1 MKGSISKG
9 EVGMKI
15 AVSGKGGVGK
25 TTLAA
30 FLARWFA
37 SEGREVLAID
47 ADPDANLAHGLGA
60 STPSELIP
68 IAAMKDLVAERT
80 ESMPGSFGG
89 FFKMNPVV
97 DDLPEK
103 LAVRVDPHIRLMVMG
118 GVKKGG
124 MGCVCPES
132 VLLKNLVQH
141 LILRRNEIVV
151 MDMEAGIEHL
161 GRATSGSVD
170 CLMVVVEPGRRSI
183 DTALKIRGL
192 ASDIGLKKV
201 FLVANKIRNDNDR
214 SFLTDALP
222 GLPFLG
228 FIPYDEQIIEADL
241 RGTFLTDL
249 AAPTRLAL
257 DEIARRVVSLS
268 EAGVEKKSHD

>member
-1 MKGSISKG
+1 
-9 EVGMKI
+9 MKI

-30 FLARWFA
+30 FLVRWFA
-37 SEGREVLAID
+37 DRGRDVLAID

-60 STPSELIP
+60 GTASELIP

-80 ESMPGSFGG
+80 ESVPGSFGG
-89 FFKMNPVV
+89 FFKMNPIV

-103 LAVRVDPHIRLMVMG
+103 LALKVGAHIRLMVMG

-141 LILRRNEIVV
+141 LILRRNEVVV

-170 CLMVVVEPGRRSI
+170 CLIVVVEPGRRSL
-183 DTALKIRGL
+183 DTALKIKDL
-192 ASDIGLKKV
+192 ATDIGLERV
-201 FLVANKIRNDNDR
+201 VLVGNKIRSSKDR
-214 SFLTDALP
+214 HFLMEALP
-222 GLPFLG
+222 KLPFLG

-241 RGTFLTDL
+241 HGTALKDL
-249 AAPTRLAL
+249 APETAVAFE
-257 DEIARRVVSLS
+257 EIAAQVAALS
-268 EAGVEKKSHD
+268 ESVHSR

>member
-1 MKGSISKG
+1 
-9 EVGMKI
+9 MKI

-37 SEGREVLAID
+37 GRGRDVLAID

-60 STPSELIP
+60 ATPSELVP
-68 IAAMKDLVAERT
+68 IAAMKELVAERT

-103 LAVRVDPHIRLMVMG
+103 LAVEVAARIRLMVMG

-141 LILRRNEIVV
+141 LILRRNEVVV

-170 CLMVVVEPGRRSI
+170 CLLVVVEPGRRSI
-183 DTALKIRGL
+183 DTALKIKEL
-192 ASDIGLKKV
+192 AGDIGLKRI
-201 FLVANKIRNDNDR
+201 FLVGNKIRSDKDR
-214 SFLTDALP
+214 RFLADALP
-222 GLPFLG
+222 DLSFLG

-241 RGTFLTDL
+241 GGIFPRDL
-249 AAPTRLAL
+249 AVPTASELE
-257 DEIARRVVSLS
+257 EIARKVASLS
-268 EAGVEKKSHD
+268 E